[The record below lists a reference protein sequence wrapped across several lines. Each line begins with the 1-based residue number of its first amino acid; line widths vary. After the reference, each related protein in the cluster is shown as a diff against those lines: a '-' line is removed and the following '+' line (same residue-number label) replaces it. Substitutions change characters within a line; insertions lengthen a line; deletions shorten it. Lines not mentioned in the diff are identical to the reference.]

1 MWWEVC
7 CVFLVLLHGLFR
19 CFGSNFVLTLKR
31 WFLDFTSAVRLKCD
45 WWSKHCPWSVIHT
58 ESFKQ
63 KFSEMEANTPLQ
75 ITLSGTALDCSE
87 LLVGRLYCLTSTKLK
102 MNYSKMLVSAT
113 LKQKTNFK
121 LKYSVKIN
129 WLMQKVALF
138 KLTKKVC

>member
-1 MWWEVC
+1 
-7 CVFLVLLHGLFR
+7 
-19 CFGSNFVLTLKR
+19 
-31 WFLDFTSAVRLKCD
+31 
-45 WWSKHCPWSVIHT
+45 
-58 ESFKQ
+58 
-63 KFSEMEANTPLQ
+63 MEANTLLQ

-138 KLTKKVC
+138 KLTKKCLLNIVENTFTNLTTADTVFFFLFKKSSDELKL